1 MNNSPVLKDADSDQE
16 LVNNVR
22 QTIEPKVI
30 IIPKDEELK
39 QLLD

>member
-1 MNNSPVLKDADSDQE
+1 MNENVSPVIKDGDSDVE

-22 QTIEPKVI
+22 QTIEPKII

-39 QLLD
+39 